1 MNELSLLLLLLASL
15 LTTLL
20 AVRWLSDSFDQP
32 SVLGELLLGV
42 LLGNLGVFFGEP
54 LFEILMNPESTESV
68 AESAPVAA
76 HVATVFQALA
86 EIGAVL
92 LLFSAGLETSVAKM
106 RRVGGR
112 ATVVAL
118 VGVVAPFSLAYLTCL
133 LLHVEMDVAGHLFL
147 AATLS
152 ATSVGIT
159 ASVLKDLKAI
169 ERPES
174 EVILGAAV
182 IDDVLGLVLL
192 AIVSRIA
199 ISGSVDGFLVG
210 KTLAIAMVFIVV
222 VIFAGERL
230 AATGLAITRRL
241 DKQNGLLY
249 FALAFAFAVSWIAQ
263 SVGLAA
269 IVGAFAAGLV
279 MRNSTPNGKPE
290 NNGFQAN
297 STVLAAVSPIERFL
311 SPLFFLYVGM
321 QVDVRFFLNTQ
332 TLLLALVFCVCAVI
346 GKLMAGLVAGRD
358 LDRLSIGIG
367 MVPRGEVGL
376 VFLGAGRSL
385 GVISDSLFAALA
397 IVVFVT
403 TLITPP
409 ALKWAIG
416 KEVGSEE

>member
-1 MNELSLLLLLLASL
+1 VNELSLLLLLLTVLSL
-15 LTTLL
+15 ALMTM
-20 AVRWLSDSFDQP
+20 RWVSARLDQP
-32 SVLGELLLGV
+32 FVLGELLLGV
-42 LLGNLGVFFGEP
+42 MLGNLGVWFGEP
-54 LFEILMNPESTESV
+54 LFEIIMSPDSLEPLAESV
-68 AESAPVAA
+68 PVAA

-86 EIGAVL
+86 ELGAVL
-92 LLFSAGLETSVAKM
+92 LLFAAGLETSVSKM

-112 ATVVAL
+112 ATIVAL

-133 LLHVEMDVAGHLFL
+133 LLHVEMDVVGHLFL

-182 IDDVLGLVLL
+182 VDDVLGLVLL

-199 ISGSVDGFLVG
+199 ISGSVDGFLIG
-210 KTLAIAMVFIVV
+210 KTLLIALLFIVV

-230 AATGLAITRRL
+230 AARGLAITRRL
-241 DKQNGLLY
+241 DKQDGLLY
-249 FALAFAFAVSWIAQ
+249 SALAFAFAVSWIAQ

-279 MRNSTPNGKPE
+279 TRNSTANGKLE
-290 NNGFQAN
+290 NNGFQAK

-321 QVDVRFFLNTQ
+321 QVDVRFFLNSQ

-346 GKLMAGLVAGRD
+346 GKLVAGLVAGRD

-376 VFLGAGRSL
+376 VLLGAGRSL
-385 GVISDSLFAALA
+385 GVISDSLFAALV

-409 ALKWAIG
+409 ALKWAMG
-416 KEVGSEE
+416 RE

>member
-1 MNELSLLLLLLASL
+1 MNELSFLLLLLTILILA
-15 LTTLL
+15 LT
-20 AVRWLSDSFDQP
+20 AMRWATDRLDQP
-32 SVLGELLLGV
+32 SVLGELLLGA
-42 LLGNLGVFFGEP
+42 LLGNLGVSFGEP
-54 LFEILMNPESTESV
+54 LFEILMNPESTESL
-68 AESAPVAA
+68 AESAPDAA

-241 DKQNGLLY
+241 DKQNGLLF
-249 FALAFAFAVSWIAQ
+249 FALAFVFAFSWIAQ

-279 MRNSTPNGKPE
+279 MPNSTTNGKPE
-290 NNGFQAN
+290 NNDFQAN
-297 STVLAAVSPIERFL
+297 PTVLAAVSPIERFL

-321 QVDVRFFLNTQ
+321 QVDVRFFLDSQ
-332 TLLLALVFCVCAVI
+332 TLLLALVFCVCAVV

-358 LDRLSIGIG
+358 LHRLSIGIG

-385 GVISDSLFAALA
+385 GVISDSLFAALV
-397 IVVFVT
+397 IVVFMT

-409 ALKWAIG
+409 ALKWAMER
-416 KEVGSEE
+416 EVGSEE